1 MFASLAKAIAS
12 KFKVGDINMDG
23 KINMIDANILSK
35 YISKL
40 IELDTTQKILADI
53 NGDGKINAS
62 DLKK

>member
-1 MFASLAKAIAS
+1 
-12 KFKVGDINMDG
+12 MDG
-23 KINMIDANILSK
+23 KVNIVDTNILSK

-40 IELDTTQKILADI
+40 IDLDTTEKILADI